1 MRRANR
7 HASDDSGG
15 HRRLEPSG
23 SARHNL
29 YGTKLVRREVSL
41 TESAWGML
49 QERYGGDNYNVTVR
63 NALLRLVELE
73 NRQAAES

>member
-1 MRRANR
+1 MAAHQRMVIMDKKKPGR
-7 HASDDSGG
+7 
-15 HRRLEPSG
+15 PTM
-23 SARHNL
+23 

-49 QERYGGDNYNVTVR
+49 QERYGGDNYSVTVR

-73 NRQAAES
+73 NRQPTE

>member
-1 MRRANR
+1 MNDKKKPGR
-7 HASDDSGG
+7 
-15 HRRLEPSG
+15 PP
-23 SARHNL
+23 L

-49 QERYGGDNYNVTVR
+49 QERYGGDNYSVTVR

-73 NRQAAES
+73 NRQATE

>member
-1 MRRANR
+1 M
-7 HASDDSGG
+7 
-15 HRRLEPSG
+15 
-23 SARHNL
+23 

-49 QERYGGDNYNVTVR
+49 QERYGGDNYSVTVR

-73 NRQAAES
+73 NREKE

>member
-1 MRRANR
+1 MDKKKPGR
-7 HASDDSGG
+7 
-15 HRRLEPSG
+15 PP
-23 SARHNL
+23 L

-41 TESAWGML
+41 TESAWEML
-49 QERYGGDNYNVTVR
+49 QERYGGDNYSVTVR